1 MNARHEI
8 PMWRRNLQKYAKREN
23 KYWNK
28 GEYLH
33 KTVYRPRQIL
43 ISKLIYNK
51 IRLSERLLG
60 CWVTQKH
67 DINYYV
73 RIMAA

>member
-1 MNARHEI
+1 MNTRREI
-8 PMWRRNLQKYAKREN
+8 PMWLRNLQKYAKCES
-23 KYWNK
+23 KYPNR

-33 KTVYRPRQIL
+33 KAVYRPRQIL

-51 IRLSERLLG
+51 MRVSECLLE
-60 CWVTQKH
+60 CWETQKH

-73 RIMAA
+73 RIMPA